1 MRIAEA
7 IAAIEAGSRVKR
19 KDATYWLEAD
29 AKGRPCLMIAPRS
42 DNWVI
47 KHAVISSEHFG
58 SDEWEIVK

>member
-7 IAAIEAGSRVKR
+7 IAAIDAGKKVKR

-29 AKGRPCLMIAPRS
+29 SKGRPILMIAPRS
-42 DNWVI
+42 DAWMI

-58 SDEWEIVK
+58 SDEWEIVS